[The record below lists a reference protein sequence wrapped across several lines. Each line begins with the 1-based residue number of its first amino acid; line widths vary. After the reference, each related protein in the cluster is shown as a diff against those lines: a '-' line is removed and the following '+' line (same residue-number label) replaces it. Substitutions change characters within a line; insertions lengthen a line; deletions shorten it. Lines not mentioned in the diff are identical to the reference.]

1 MEYVSGQG
9 VNPFDFDGLKIRELT
24 PGGLSEASIAE
35 IEVAPNCSHRRAR
48 SSKSDKIYFCLEGAV
63 SFWLEGRDVALG
75 NRDLLLIRKNEW
87 FDYRNDNQGTARLLL
102 VHIPPF
108 EIEAEEFA
116 G

>member
-1 MEYVSGQG
+1 MEYVSGQD
-9 VNPFDFDGLKIRELT
+9 VSPFDFDGLKIRELT

-48 SSKSDKIYFCLEGAV
+48 SSKSDKIYFCLDGAV
-63 SFWLEGRDVALG
+63 SFWVEGRDVALG

-87 FDYRNDNQGTARLLL
+87 FDYRNDSQETARLLL
-102 VHIPPF
+102 IHIPPF

-116 G
+116 E